1 VQSAFSLFQSIKVA
15 SYDHYLFAFG
25 FALFPAIYVKID
37 IFRISLR
44 NADTSYRVGDR
55 NISILEGH
63 NGSGRS
69 TNSHRFRDW
78 FFSMFLPIISISGL
92 IIGTPFIVWG
102 VFAFWFGA
110 GQGTVKVVV
119 RAAGV
124 KTDKGRF

>member
-1 VQSAFSLFQSIKVA
+1 MGVGGRLILIAFVI
-15 SYDHYLFAFG
+15 G
-25 FALFPAIYVKID
+25 
-37 IFRISLR
+37 
-44 NADTSYRVGDR
+44 
-55 NISILEGH
+55 
-63 NGSGRS
+63 
-69 TNSHRFRDW
+69 